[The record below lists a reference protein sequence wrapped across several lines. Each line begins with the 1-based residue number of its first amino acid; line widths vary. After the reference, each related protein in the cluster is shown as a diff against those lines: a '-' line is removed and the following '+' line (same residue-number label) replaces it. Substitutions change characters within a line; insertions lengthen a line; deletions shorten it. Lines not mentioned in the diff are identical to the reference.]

1 MNQIVHIPSDRIV
14 QQRIHTSGYCMCTVS
29 DGEKQKNY
37 LGHRFIYEC
46 INGIIPH
53 GYEIDHINRN
63 NLDNKIDNLRC
74 ITIQENRKNKDHTNI
89 INFARISHTVRRFI
103 KSINI
108 DTNEIYC
115 FNCKNQCGKYFGI
128 SAALIYL
135 IVENKNMVKTANT
148 NKGKVIFEYIDEKR
162 C

>member
-1 MNQIVHIPSDRIV
+1 MYGIR
-14 QQRIHTSGYCMCTVS
+14 CK
-29 DGEKQKNY
+29 KQKNY

-46 INGIIPH
+46 CFGDICIR
-53 GYEIDHINRN
+53 YEIDHIDKNKTN
-63 NLDNKIDNLRC
+63 NNITNLRC
-74 ITIQENRKNKDHTNI
+74 LTIQENRRCRDHTNI
-89 INFARISHTVRRFI
+89 KIFGGIAHQMKRFI

-135 IVENKNMVKTANT
+135 IVENKNMVNTANT
-148 NKGKVIFEYIDEKR
+148 KKGKVIFEYIDEKR